1 MKVNNCS
8 EMEFASHLNKA
19 LLEYNERNFV
29 YRWKILADLEKFDG
43 SGIEVT
49 QNNIPLIKNPYENVE

>member
-1 MKVNNCS
+1 
-8 EMEFASHLNKA
+8 MEFASHLNKA

-29 YRWKILADLEKFDG
+29 CRWKILADLEKFDG